1 MLEKIIFIILSA
13 ITLGSGLVVVIERNL
28 FRAALYLVLSLAGV
42 AGLFVLLEA
51 GFLAVV
57 QIFVYAGAIAILII
71 FAVMLTRRVM
81 NPDTPQVN
89 TQWAASVG
97 LVLVLFVLLLLTLW
111 PDQITLPE
119 VELGPLHIR
128 EVTLG
133 GIAWPESDA
142 EVSAN
147 NLEDLG
153 KALVDAEGYV
163 VPFEVASVLL
173 LVAMVGA
180 VYIVFPR
187 RGESPTEAEVAG
199 IQPGGAEE

>member
-1 MLEKIIFIILSA
+1 MLEKIIFIILSV

-28 FRAALYLVLSLAGV
+28 FRAALYLVLALFGV

-57 QIFVYAGAIAILII
+57 QIFIYAGAIAILII

-89 TQWAASVG
+89 SQSAASVALAIVLFALLA
-97 LVLVLFVLLLLTLW
+97 LVLA
-111 PDQITLPE
+111 PDQLQIGDL
-119 VELGPLHIR
+119 
-128 EVTLG
+128 TLG
-133 GIAWPESDA
+133 GIAWPERADQTPTDIT
-142 EVSAN
+142 
-147 NLEDLG
+147 DLG
-153 KALVDAEGYV
+153 RALVDAEQYV

-173 LVAMVGA
+173 LVAMIGA

-187 RGESPTEAEVAG
+187 RGAAPPEAVADTSSAPAG
-199 IQPGGAEE
+199 EAGEPGVEE